1 MPEKL
6 TLNDGTV
13 LENASVIRSGV
24 NLFAYVYG
32 SDLRTVFD
40 LLIEKENTKRIV
52 YTQNNGED
60 VVFYGFDRLIAVR
73 DEGNAL
79 VTAVLE
85 REVED

>member
-40 LLIEKENTKRIV
+40 LLIEKENTRRIV
-52 YTQNNGED
+52 YTQNNGEA
-60 VVFYGFDRLIAVR
+60 VAFYGFDRLIAVR
-73 DEGNAL
+73 DEGNDL

-85 REVED
+85 REVGD

>member
-13 LENASVIRSGV
+13 LENASAIRSGV

-73 DEGNAL
+73 DEGNGL

-85 REVED
+85 REVGD